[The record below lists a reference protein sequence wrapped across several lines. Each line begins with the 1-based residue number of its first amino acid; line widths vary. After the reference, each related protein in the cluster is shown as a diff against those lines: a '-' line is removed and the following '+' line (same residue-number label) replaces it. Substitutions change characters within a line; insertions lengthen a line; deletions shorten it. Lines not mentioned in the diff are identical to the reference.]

1 MAYKSGL
8 FGETVGLLLKS
19 RIDKSGRFTEKVNLF
34 NEKVA
39 QVGFFQNLQNPLCM
53 GTGLFTYFN
62 PTFCNTQ
69 LFLLI
74 DVMVAMQ
81 DSHQKHGNFIY
92 MLFEHI
98 MKLSSPRCICVIDGG
113 AGQRVKGP
121 IWWWEL

>member
-1 MAYKSGL
+1 M
-8 FGETVGLLLKS
+8 
-19 RIDKSGRFTEKVNLF
+19 
-34 NEKVA
+34 A
-39 QVGFFQNLQNPLCM
+39 QVGFFRTYRTPF

-74 DVMVAMQ
+74 DVMVAKIATRNMAI
-81 DSHQKHGNFIY
+81 FIY

-98 MKLSSPRCICVIDGG
+98 MRLSSPRCICVIDGG

-121 IWWWEL
+121 IWVVGIVKVQGESSILFGGLGKILDFSS